1 MKHYS
6 QEEKED
12 KIRTFNSIYYDGNP
26 DDWKVSRLPNW
37 MQSYGYLLDKE
48 LKNKLPSYYRRFR
61 QGTIVMID
69 YGVTIGNELGGKH
82 FGVVL
87 NNDDTKYKRKVT
99 VVPLSSHRHKGYIDL
114 GYDLMS
120 GINNLIELR
129 KDEEQKKINKLINR
143 LNEFN
148 NNHKDNH
155 FSFSDEEIKFINNNG
170 VKNFPKD
177 DSTIEVNFV
186 KDNDELESLI
196 KNIKRIDS
204 WEQHKSIF
212 DFVSFVETA
221 LTFRKSMNNSL
232 NELRD
237 NLLQM
242 KQLIKKLTK
251 YNKQSYAV
259 ISDIKS
265 VSKLRVVKL
274 NHFTISGNTR
284 ISTENLDKIRQGFI
298 KTIE

>member
-1 MKHYS
+1 M
-6 QEEKED
+6 
-12 KIRTFNSIYYDGNP
+12 
-26 DDWKVSRLPNW
+26 
-37 MQSYGYLLDKE
+37 
-48 LKNKLPSYYRRFR
+48 
-61 QGTIVMID
+61 
-69 YGVTIGNELGGKH
+69 
-82 FGVVL
+82 
-87 NNDDTKYKRKVT
+87 
-99 VVPLSSHRHKGYIDL
+99 
-114 GYDLMS
+114 
-120 GINNLIELR
+120 
-129 KDEEQKKINKLINR
+129 
-143 LNEFN
+143 
-148 NNHKDNH
+148 
-155 FSFSDEEIKFINNNG
+155 
-170 VKNFPKD
+170 
-177 DSTIEVNFV
+177 
-186 KDNDELESLI
+186 
-196 KNIKRIDS
+196 
-204 WEQHKSIF
+204 
-212 DFVSFVETA
+212 SFVETA